1 MFHVNLQGCFILPS
15 DPAAP
20 APPVHH
26 SGVFVGSG
34 IPHLPGR
41 FVWLATFGEPC
52 VALEKKGNL
61 HKWITLPFQYS
72 EPVVDVLTVQIYII

>member
-1 MFHVNLQGCFILPS
+1 MIMFHVNLQGCFILPS
-15 DPAAP
+15 AP

-26 SGVFVGSG
+26 SGVSVGSG

-52 VALEKKGNL
+52 VALKKERTSAQMDHTSFSILRVGGGL
-61 HKWITLPFQYS
+61 Y
-72 EPVVDVLTVQIYII
+72 